1 MSHDHPAPLPSE
13 KLLDECDVKFVRRS
27 GPGGQHRNKVSTGVV
42 LVHRPTG
49 VKAEAAERRSQ
60 AENRAAALFRLRINL
75 ALKIRRPVKET
86 APSNLLKKGA
96 TAGLSNS
103 AGRNSRKNT
112 AGQASSGAQ
121 TPESQ
126 LFQRIAS
133 PLWRTRCRGG
143 RIEINAGHDDFP
155 ALLAEALDLLA
166 ANDFDPRH
174 SAETLGCSA
183 SQLIKLLKKEPRAMA
198 EVNEERR
205 RRELH
210 LLR

>member
-1 MSHDHPAPLPSE
+1 MPYDHPAALPSD

-49 VKAEAAERRSQ
+49 VKAEATERRSQ
-60 AENRAAALFRLRINL
+60 AENRAVALFRLRVNL
-75 ALKIRRPVKET
+75 ALAIRRR
-86 APSNLLKKGA
+86 KKGDRSSLCEA
-96 TAGLSNS
+96 PEGPLCGKLDLSP
-103 AGRNSRKNT
+103 
-112 AGQASSGAQ
+112 SS
-121 TPESQ
+121 
-126 LFQRIAS
+126 
-133 PLWRTRCRGG
+133 LWRSRCRGG
-143 RIEINAGHDDFP
+143 QIEINAGHDDFP

-166 ANDFDPRH
+166 ANDFDPRRV
-174 SAETLGCSA
+174 AKTLGCSA

>member
-1 MSHDHPAPLPSE
+1 MSHVPHDHPAALPSD

-60 AENRAAALFRLRINL
+60 AENRAVALFRLRVNL
-75 ALKIRRPVKET
+75 ALEIRRPVKET
-86 APSNLLKKGA
+86 APSL
-96 TAGLSNS
+96 
-103 AGRNSRKNT
+103 
-112 AGQASSGAQ
+112 
-121 TPESQ
+121 
-126 LFQRIAS
+126 
-133 PLWRTRCRGG
+133 LWRSRCREG

-166 ANDFDPRH
+166 ANDSDPRPV
-174 SAETLGCSA
+174 AETLGCSA

-198 EVNEERR
+198 KVNEERR
-205 RRELH
+205 QRELH
-210 LLR
+210 